1 MDGLEPE
8 SDAVS
13 MRAFGTG
20 QLAGTTWDEVQAW
33 IAPITA
39 PTHAGDTGADGAA
52 FWSEF
57 AQVAELQTVR
67 RDPAA
72 RASDHL
78 VALPYIFAEHTV
90 AAGAA
95 EVESDCKLKYLGH
108 SSSSRTRIAKSNL
121 GDPLA
126 SAIVHITARR
136 PLECTVWLT
145 RSLALPAVALA
156 PAQSRASSRRC

>member
-1 MDGLEPE
+1 MQAVRRNPSAMAADYVDGLPR
-8 SDAVS
+8 
-13 MRAFGTG
+13 M
-20 QLAGTTWDEVQAW
+20 
-33 IAPITA
+33 
-39 PTHAGDTGADGAA
+39 
-52 FWSEF
+52 F
-57 AQVAELQTVR
+57 AHHSVAE
-67 RDPAA
+67 A
-72 RASDHL
+72 
-78 VALPYIFAEHTV
+78 
-90 AAGAA
+90 AA